1 MTKAR
6 PKRQQNLSDEV
17 QVSSVRERIL
27 LQNQIP
33 TTWPEGVEE
42 ALVAIARKPTDGS
55 TSGVM
60 DLTQVPFVTIDGK
73 DARDFDDAVYCRQA
87 PDGFDLDVAIADVS
101 RWVECGSALDDAA
114 RERGNSVYLP
124 GHVVPMLPELLS
136 NDLCS
141 LNPGEVRFA
150 LVCRMKL
157 THQGKIDYYEFVE
170 ARIQSAGRLTYE
182 DVSEFLEQPDSALLD
197 ESLAV
202 RESLTALDTVSSQF
216 LSQRRGAGSLQ
227 LEFSETDTS
236 FDDDGRIESMAS
248 RPRLKAARLIE
259 ECMLAANVCA
269 GQTLERSFSQAIYR
283 CHDAPDRDAINM
295 LREIFGMFGVTIDG
309 GRVPNGESLSRAL
322 ASAKQAEIP
331 LSALQVLVLRSMKQ
345 AFYSPSRT
353 PHYGLGF
360 STYTHFTSP
369 IRRYPDLVVHRLLKI
384 GLDKSKT
391 PGSDYGEPDLA
402 VIADHC
408 SGTERRAEI
417 AEREMMAWLKGQF
430 MRQYVGNMFSGTVSG
445 IAEFGAFVTLD
456 DFSVEGM
463 IHVSELGRG
472 YFEFDERHMTLA
484 AHRTGERVRLGDTMR
499 VRVAGVQSED
509 GKIDFIRVSDEGDRA
524 ASSRSRKRNSS
535 RQNQPRSRR
544 RLGPRRRH

>member
-6 PKRQQNLSDEV
+6 FKRQQNLSDEV
-17 QVSSVRERIL
+17 PVALVRERIL
-27 LQNQIP
+27 LKNQIP

-42 ALVAIARKPTDGS
+42 ALVAIAGKPTDDS
-55 TSGVM
+55 TNGVM

-73 DARDFDDAVYCRQA
+73 DARDFDDAVYCRQGQ
-87 PDGFDLDVAIADVS
+87 DGFDLDVAIADVS
-101 RWVECGSALDDAA
+101 RWVERDNALDDAA
-114 RERGNSVYLP
+114 KERGNSVYLP

-150 LVCRMKL
+150 LVCRMKV
-157 THQGKIDYYEFVE
+157 THQGKIDDYEFVE
-170 ARIQSAGRLTYE
+170 ARIQSAGRLIYE
-182 DVSEFLEQPDSALLD
+182 EVSEFLEQPDSVLLN

-202 RESLTALDTVSSQF
+202 RESLMALDTVSSQF

-227 LEFSETDTS
+227 LEFAETDTF
-236 FDDDGRIESMAS
+236 FDDDGHIESMAS

-269 GQTLERSFSQAIYR
+269 GQTLECAFSQAIYR

-322 ASAKQAEIP
+322 ASAKHAEIP

-345 AFYSPSRT
+345 AVYSPSRA

-360 STYTHFTSP
+360 ETYTHFTSP
-369 IRRYPDLVVHRLLKI
+369 IRRYPDLIAHRLLKI
-384 GLDKSKT
+384 VLNRKKT
-391 PGSDYGEPDLA
+391 PESDYSEPELA

-408 SGTERRAEI
+408 SSTERRAEI
-417 AEREMMAWLKGQF
+417 AEREIMAWLKGQF
-430 MRQYVGNMFSGTVSG
+430 MRQYVGHVFSGTVSG

-499 VRVAGVQSED
+499 VRVAGVQPEE

-524 ASSRSRKRNSS
+524 VSSRSRKRNSS
-535 RQNQPRSRR
+535 RQNQPR
-544 RLGPRRRH
+544 PRRRVDHRRRH

>member
-1 MTKAR
+1 M
-6 PKRQQNLSDEV
+6 
-17 QVSSVRERIL
+17 
-27 LQNQIP
+27 
-33 TTWPEGVEE
+33 
-42 ALVAIARKPTDGS
+42 
-55 TSGVM
+55 
-60 DLTQVPFVTIDGK
+60 
-73 DARDFDDAVYCRQA
+73 
-87 PDGFDLDVAIADVS
+87 
-101 RWVECGSALDDAA
+101 
-114 RERGNSVYLP
+114 
-124 GHVVPMLPELLS
+124 
-136 NDLCS
+136 
-141 LNPGEVRFA
+141 
-150 LVCRMKL
+150 
-157 THQGKIDYYEFVE
+157 
-170 ARIQSAGRLTYE
+170 
-182 DVSEFLEQPDSALLD
+182 
-197 ESLAV
+197 
-202 RESLTALDTVSSQF
+202 ALDTVSSQF

-227 LEFSETDTS
+227 LEFSETETF
-236 FDDDGRIESMAS
+236 FDDDGHIESMTS

-269 GQTLERSFSQAIYR
+269 GQTLECAFSQAIYR

-345 AFYSPSRT
+345 AVYSPSRA

-360 STYTHFTSP
+360 ATYTHFTSP
-369 IRRYPDLVVHRLLKI
+369 IRRYPDLIAHRLLKI
-384 GLDKSKT
+384 VLNRKKT
-391 PGSDYGEPDLA
+391 PESDYSEPELA

-408 SGTERRAEI
+408 SSTERRAEI

-430 MRQYVGNMFSGTVSG
+430 MRQYVGNVFSGTVSG

-463 IHVSELGRG
+463 IHVSELGQG

-484 AHRTGERVRLGDTMR
+484 AHRTGERVRLGNTMR
-499 VRVAGVQSED
+499 VRVAGVQPEE

-535 RQNQPRSRR
+535 RQNHAR
-544 RLGPRRRH
+544 PRRRVDHRRRH

>member
-6 PKRQQNLSDEV
+6 SKRQQNLSDEV
-17 QVSSVRERIL
+17 PVTLVRERIL
-27 LQNQIP
+27 LKNQIP

-42 ALVAIARKPTDGS
+42 ALIAIAKKATDDS

-73 DARDFDDAVYCRQA
+73 DARDFDDAVYCRQG

-101 RWVECGSALDDAA
+101 RWVERDNALDDAA

-150 LVCRMKL
+150 LVCRMKV
-157 THQGKIDYYEFVE
+157 THQGKIDDYEFVE
-170 ARIQSAGRLTYE
+170 ARIQSAGRLIYE
-182 DVSEFLEQPDSALLD
+182 EVSEFLEQPDSVLLD

-202 RESLTALDTVSSQF
+202 RESLMALETVSNQF

-227 LEFSETDTS
+227 LEFSETDTL
-236 FDDDGRIESMAS
+236 FDDDGHIESMTS

-269 GQTLERSFSQAIYR
+269 GQTLECAFSQAIYR

-322 ASAKQAEIP
+322 ASAKQSEIP
-331 LSALQVLVLRSMKQ
+331 LSALQVLVLRSIKQ
-345 AFYSPSRT
+345 AVYSPSRA

-360 STYTHFTSP
+360 ATYTHFTSP
-369 IRRYPDLVVHRLLKI
+369 IRRYPDLIAHRLLKI
-384 GLDKSKT
+384 VLNRKKA
-391 PGSDYGEPDLA
+391 PESDYSEPEL
-402 VIADHC
+402 VMIADHC
-408 SGTERRAEI
+408 SSTERRAEI

-430 MRQYVGNMFSGTVSG
+430 MRQYVGNVFSGTVSG

-463 IHVSELGRG
+463 IHVSELGQG

-499 VRVAGVQSED
+499 VRVAGVQPEE
-509 GKIDFIRVSDEGDRA
+509 GKIDFIRVSDEGNRA
-524 ASSRSRKRNSS
+524 VSSRARKRNSS
-535 RQNQPRSRR
+535 RQNQPR
-544 RLGPRRRH
+544 PRRRVDHRCRH

>member
-6 PKRQQNLSDEV
+6 SKRQQNLSDEV
-17 QVSSVRERIL
+17 PVALVQERIL
-27 LQNQIP
+27 LKNQIP

-42 ALVAIARKPTDGS
+42 ALIAIAKKATDDS
-55 TSGVM
+55 TNGVL
-60 DLTQVPFVTIDGK
+60 DLTKVPFVTIDGK
-73 DARDFDDAVYCRQA
+73 DARDFDDAVYCRQG

-101 RWVECGSALDDAA
+101 RWVERDNALDDAA

-150 LVCRMKL
+150 LVCRMKV
-157 THQGKIDYYEFVE
+157 THQGKIDDYEFVE
-170 ARIQSAGRLTYE
+170 ARIQSAGRLIYE
-182 DVSEFLEQPDSALLD
+182 EVSEFLEQPDSVLLD

-202 RESLTALDTVSSQF
+202 RESLMALETVSNQF

-227 LEFSETDTS
+227 LEFSETDTL
-236 FDDDGRIESMAS
+236 FDDDGHIESMTS

-269 GQTLERSFSQAIYR
+269 GQTLECAFSQAIYR

-322 ASAKQAEIP
+322 ASAKQSEIP

-345 AFYSPSRT
+345 AVYSPSRA

-360 STYTHFTSP
+360 ATYTHFTSP
-369 IRRYPDLVVHRLLKI
+369 IRRYPDLIAHRLLKI
-384 GLDKSKT
+384 VLNRKKA
-391 PGSDYGEPDLA
+391 PESDYSEPEL
-402 VIADHC
+402 VMIADHC
-408 SGTERRAEI
+408 SSTERRAEI

-430 MRQYVGNMFSGTVSG
+430 MRQYVGNVFSGTVSG

-456 DFSVEGM
+456 DFAVEGM
-463 IHVSELGRG
+463 IHVSELGQG

-499 VRVAGVQSED
+499 VRVAGVQPEE

-535 RQNQPRSRR
+535 RHNQAR
-544 RLGPRRRH
+544 PRRRVDHRRRH

>member
-6 PKRQQNLSDEV
+6 SKRQQNLSDEV
-17 QVSSVRERIL
+17 PVTLVRERIL
-27 LQNQIP
+27 LKNQIP

-42 ALVAIARKPTDGS
+42 ALIAIAKKATDDS
-55 TSGVM
+55 TNGVM

-73 DARDFDDAVYCRQA
+73 DARDFDDAVYCRQG

-101 RWVECGSALDDAA
+101 RWVERDNALDDAA

-150 LVCRMKL
+150 LVCRMKV
-157 THQGKIDYYEFVE
+157 THQGKIDDYEFVE
-170 ARIQSAGRLTYE
+170 ARIQSAGRLIYE
-182 DVSEFLEQPDSALLD
+182 EVSEFLEQPDSVLLD

-202 RESLTALDTVSSQF
+202 RESLMALETVSNQF

-227 LEFSETDTS
+227 LEFSETDTL
-236 FDDDGRIESMAS
+236 FDDDGHIESMTS

-269 GQTLERSFSQAIYR
+269 GQTLECAFSQAIYR

-322 ASAKQAEIP
+322 ASAKDAEIP

-345 AFYSPSRT
+345 AVYSPSRA

-360 STYTHFTSP
+360 ATYTHFTSP
-369 IRRYPDLVVHRLLKI
+369 IRRYPDLIAHRLLKI
-384 GLDKSKT
+384 VLNRKKA
-391 PGSDYGEPDLA
+391 PESDYSEPEL
-402 VIADHC
+402 VMIADHC
-408 SGTERRAEI
+408 SSTERRAEL
-417 AEREMMAWLKGQF
+417 AEREMMTWLKGQF
-430 MRQYVGNMFSGTVSG
+430 MRQYVGNAFSGTVSG

-456 DFSVEGM
+456 DFAVEGM
-463 IHVSELGRG
+463 IHVSELGQG

-499 VRVAGVQSED
+499 VRVAGVQPEE

-524 ASSRSRKRNSS
+524 VSSRSRKRNSS
-535 RQNQPRSRR
+535 RQNQPR
-544 RLGPRRRH
+544 PRRRVDHRRRH

>member
-6 PKRQQNLSDEV
+6 SKRQQNLSDEV
-17 QVSSVRERIL
+17 PVTLVRERIL
-27 LQNQIP
+27 LKNQIP

-42 ALVAIARKPTDGS
+42 ALIAIARKATDDS
-55 TSGVM
+55 TNGVL

-73 DARDFDDAVYCRQA
+73 DARDFDDAVYCQQG

-101 RWVECGSALDDAA
+101 RWVERDNALDDAA

-141 LNPGEVRFA
+141 LTPGEVRFA
-150 LVCRMKL
+150 LVCRMKV
-157 THQGKIDYYEFVE
+157 THQGKIDDYEFVE
-170 ARIQSAGRLTYE
+170 ARIQSAGRLIYE
-182 DVSEFLEQPDSALLD
+182 EVSEFLEQPDSVLLD

-202 RESLTALDTVSSQF
+202 RESLMALETVSNQF

-227 LEFSETDTS
+227 LEFSETDTL
-236 FDDDGRIESMAS
+236 FDDDGHIESMTS

-269 GQTLERSFSQAIYR
+269 GQTLECAFSQAIYR

-322 ASAKQAEIP
+322 ASAKQSEIP

-345 AFYSPSRT
+345 AVYSPSRA

-360 STYTHFTSP
+360 ATYTHFTSP
-369 IRRYPDLVVHRLLKI
+369 IRRYPDLIAHRLLKI
-384 GLDKSKT
+384 VLNRKKA
-391 PGSDYGEPDLA
+391 PESDYSEPEL
-402 VIADHC
+402 VMIADHC
-408 SGTERRAEI
+408 SSTERRAEI
-417 AEREMMAWLKGQF
+417 AEREMMTWLKGQF
-430 MRQYVGNMFSGTVSG
+430 MRQYVGNAFSGTVSG

-463 IHVSELGRG
+463 IHVSELGQG

-499 VRVAGVQSED
+499 VRVAGVQPEE

-524 ASSRSRKRNSS
+524 VSSRSRKRNSS

-544 RLGPRRRH
+544 RLGHRRRH

>member
-6 PKRQQNLSDEV
+6 SKRQQNLSVEAPV
-17 QVSSVRERIL
+17 TLVRERIL
-27 LQNQIP
+27 LKNQIP

-42 ALVAIARKPTDGS
+42 ALIAIAKKTTDES
-55 TSGVM
+55 TNGAM

-73 DARDFDDAVYCRQA
+73 DARDFDDAVYCRQG

-101 RWVECGSALDDAA
+101 RWVERDNALDDAA

-150 LVCRMKL
+150 LVCRMKV
-157 THQGKIDYYEFVE
+157 THQGKIDDYEFVE
-170 ARIQSAGRLTYE
+170 ARIQSAGRLIYE
-182 DVSEFLEQPDSALLD
+182 EVSEFLEQPDSVLLD

-202 RESLTALDTVSSQF
+202 RESLMALETLSNQF

-227 LEFSETDTS
+227 LEFSETDTL
-236 FDDDGRIESMAS
+236 FDDDGHIESMIS
-248 RPRLKAARLIE
+248 RPRLKAARVIE

-269 GQTLERSFSQAIYR
+269 GQTLECAFSQAIYR

-322 ASAKQAEIP
+322 ASAKLAETP
-331 LSALQVLVLRSMKQ
+331 FSALQVLVLRSMKQ
-345 AFYSPSRT
+345 AVYSPSRA

-360 STYTHFTSP
+360 ATYTHFTSP
-369 IRRYPDLVVHRLLKI
+369 IRRYPDLIAHRLLKI
-384 GLDKSKT
+384 VLNRKKA
-391 PGSDYGEPDLA
+391 PESDYSEPEL
-402 VIADHC
+402 VMIADHC
-408 SGTERRAEI
+408 SSTERRAEI
-417 AEREMMAWLKGQF
+417 AEREMMTWLKGQF
-430 MRQYVGNMFSGTVSG
+430 MRQYVGNVFSGTVSG

-463 IHVSELGRG
+463 IHVSELGQG

-499 VRVAGVQSED
+499 VRVAGVQPEE
-509 GKIDFIRVSDEGDRA
+509 GKIDFIRVSDEGNRA
-524 ASSRSRKRNSS
+524 VSSRARKRNSS
-535 RQNQPRSRR
+535 RQNQPR
-544 RLGPRRRH
+544 PRRRVDHRRRH

>member
-1 MTKAR
+1 MNKAR
-6 PKRQQNLSDEV
+6 SKRQQNLSDEV
-17 QVSSVRERIL
+17 PVALVQERIL
-27 LQNQIP
+27 LKNQIP

-42 ALVAIARKPTDGS
+42 ALVAIAGKPTDDS
-55 TSGVM
+55 TNGVM

-73 DARDFDDAVYCRQA
+73 DARDFDDAVYCRQG

-101 RWVECGSALDDAA
+101 RWVERDNALDDAA

-150 LVCRMKL
+150 LVCRMKV
-157 THQGKIDYYEFVE
+157 THQGKIDDYEFVE
-170 ARIQSAGRLTYE
+170 ARIQSAGRLIYE
-182 DVSEFLEQPDSALLD
+182 EVSEFLEQPDSALLD

-202 RESLTALDTVSSQF
+202 RESLMALETVSNQF

-227 LEFSETDTS
+227 LEFSETDTL
-236 FDDDGRIESMAS
+236 FDDDGHIESMTS

-269 GQTLERSFSQAIYR
+269 GQTLECAFSQAIYR

-345 AFYSPSRT
+345 AFYSPSRA

-369 IRRYPDLVVHRLLKI
+369 IRRYPDLIAHRLLKI
-384 GLDKSKT
+384 VLNRKKT
-391 PGSDYGEPDLA
+391 PESDYSEPELA

-408 SGTERRAEI
+408 SSTERRAEI

-430 MRQYVGNMFSGTVSG
+430 MRQYVGNVFSGTVSG

-456 DFSVEGM
+456 DFAVEGM
-463 IHVSELGRG
+463 IHVSELGQG

-499 VRVAGVQSED
+499 VRVAGVQPEE

-524 ASSRSRKRNSS
+524 ASSRSRKRNSF
-535 RQNQPRSRR
+535 RHNQAR
-544 RLGPRRRH
+544 PRRRVDHRRRH

>member
-6 PKRQQNLSDEV
+6 SKRQQNLSDETPV
-17 QVSSVRERIL
+17 TLVRERIL
-27 LQNQIP
+27 LKNQIP

-42 ALVAIARKPTDGS
+42 ALIAIAKKATDDS
-55 TSGVM
+55 TNGVM

-73 DARDFDDAVYCRQA
+73 DARDFDDAVYCQQG

-101 RWVECGSALDDAA
+101 RWVERDNALDDAA

-150 LVCRMKL
+150 LVCRMKV
-157 THQGKIDYYEFVE
+157 THQGKIDDYEFVE
-170 ARIQSAGRLTYE
+170 ARIQSAGRLIYE
-182 DVSEFLEQPDSALLD
+182 EVSEFLEQPDSVLLD

-202 RESLTALDTVSSQF
+202 RESLMALETVSNQF

-227 LEFSETDTS
+227 LEFSETDTL
-236 FDDDGRIESMAS
+236 FDDDGHIESMTS

-269 GQTLERSFSQAIYR
+269 GQTLECAFSQAIYR

-322 ASAKQAEIP
+322 ASAKQSEIP

-345 AFYSPSRT
+345 AVYSPSRA

-360 STYTHFTSP
+360 ATYTHFTSP
-369 IRRYPDLVVHRLLKI
+369 IRRYPDLIAHRLLKI
-384 GLDKSKT
+384 VLNRKKT
-391 PGSDYGEPDLA
+391 PESDYSEPELV

-408 SGTERRAEI
+408 SSTERRAEI

-430 MRQYVGNMFSGTVSG
+430 MRQYVGNVFSGTVSG

-456 DFSVEGM
+456 DFAVEGM
-463 IHVSELGRG
+463 IHVSELGQG

-499 VRVAGVQSED
+499 VRVEGVQPEE

-535 RQNQPRSRR
+535 RQNQPR
-544 RLGPRRRH
+544 PRRRVDHRRRH

>member
-1 MTKAR
+1 MNKAR
-6 PKRQQNLSDEV
+6 SKRQQNLSDEV
-17 QVSSVRERIL
+17 PVALVQERIL
-27 LQNQIP
+27 LKNQIP

-42 ALVAIARKPTDGS
+42 ALIAIAKKATDDS
-55 TSGVM
+55 TNGVL
-60 DLTQVPFVTIDGK
+60 DLTKVPFVTIDGK
-73 DARDFDDAVYCRQA
+73 DARDFDDAVYCRQG

-101 RWVECGSALDDAA
+101 RWVERDNALDDAA

-150 LVCRMKL
+150 LVCRMKV
-157 THQGKIDYYEFVE
+157 THQGKIDDYEFVE
-170 ARIQSAGRLTYE
+170 ARIQSAGRLIYE
-182 DVSEFLEQPDSALLD
+182 QVSEFLEQPDSVLLN

-202 RESLTALDTVSSQF
+202 RESLMALDMVSSRV

-227 LEFSETDTS
+227 LEFAEIDTF
-236 FDDDGRIESMAS
+236 FDDDGHIESMAS

-269 GQTLERSFSQAIYR
+269 GQTLECAFSQAIYR

-322 ASAKQAEIP
+322 ASAKLAETP
-331 LSALQVLVLRSMKQ
+331 FSALQVLVLRSMKQ
-345 AFYSPSRT
+345 AVYSPSRA

-360 STYTHFTSP
+360 ATYTHFTSP
-369 IRRYPDLVVHRLLKI
+369 IRRYPDLIAHRLLKI
-384 GLDKSKT
+384 VLNRKKA
-391 PGSDYGEPDLA
+391 PESDYSEPEL
-402 VIADHC
+402 VMIADHC
-408 SGTERRAEI
+408 SSTERRAEI

-430 MRQYVGNMFSGTVSG
+430 MRQYVGNVFSGTVSG

-499 VRVAGVQSED
+499 VRVAGVQPEE

-524 ASSRSRKRNSS
+524 ASSRSRKRNSF
-535 RQNQPRSRR
+535 RHNQAR
-544 RLGPRRRH
+544 PRRRVDHRRRH